1 MKKSGDSA
9 TGRRH
14 DEDGLVRQHLPLV
27 HYAVAEIASRLP
39 RHINRDDLVS
49 AGMIGL
55 AQAAR
60 SFDGDRGI
68 RFDRYAATR
77 IKGALLD
84 ELRSADWASRSVR
97 SRSRRVNEA
106 TDRLTAS
113 LGRAPSSQELASDM
127 GMALSEIEAVADDV
141 HRALVLNVES
151 LMGDGSGDELFPDVA
166 PSPDELLLDQE
177 RRAYLIDAVAL
188 LPERL
193 RTVVVAY
200 FLDEQPMQEIAA
212 TLEVSESRI
221 SQMRAEA
228 LALLKEGID
237 SQLEPESVDTEA
249 TGRVARRKAAYFS
262 AIADRRNA
270 LGRLAGPATLG
281 SLAAASA

>member
-1 MKKSGDSA
+1 MA
-9 TGRRH
+9 
-14 DEDGLVRQHLPLV
+14 
-27 HYAVAEIASRLP
+27 
-39 RHINRDDLVS
+39 
-49 AGMIGL
+49 GL

-60 SFDGDRGI
+60 SFDPDRGI
-68 RFDRYAATR
+68 RFDRYASTR

-84 ELRSADWASRSVR
+84 ELRTADWASRSVR

-113 LGRAPSSQELASDM
+113 LGRSPSSGEVAEAMGVALQEVESLA
-127 GMALSEIEAVADDV
+127 GDV
-141 HRALVLNVES
+141 HRALVLNVEA
-151 LMGDGSGDELFPDVA
+151 LIGDGTGDDLFPDGA
-166 PSPDELLLDQE
+166 PSPDELVLDHE
-177 RRAYLIDAVAL
+177 RRAYLVDAVAL

-200 FLDEQPMQEIAA
+200 FLEEQPMQEIAL
-212 TLEVSESRI
+212 TLGVSESRI

-249 TGRVARRKAAYFS
+249 TGRVARRKAAYFT
-262 AIADRRNA
+262 AIASRRNN

-281 SLAAASA
+281 SLTAATA

>member
-1 MKKSGDSA
+1 MQKSGDA
-9 TGRRH
+9 GTDRRH
-14 DEDGLVRQHLPLV
+14 EEALVREHLPLV

-39 RHINRDDLVS
+39 RHVGRDDLVS
-49 AGMIGL
+49 AGMAGL

-60 SFDGDRGI
+60 SFDPDRGI
-68 RFDRYAATR
+68 RFDRYASTR

-84 ELRSADWASRSVR
+84 ELRTADWASRSVR

-113 LGRAPSSQELASDM
+113 LGRSPSSGEVAEAMGVALQEVESLA
-127 GMALSEIEAVADDV
+127 GDV
-141 HRALVLNVES
+141 HRALVLNVEA
-151 LMGDGSGDELFPDVA
+151 LIGDGTGDDLFPDGA
-166 PSPDELLLDQE
+166 PSPDELVLDHE
-177 RRAYLIDAVAL
+177 RRAYLVDAVAL

-200 FLDEQPMQEIAA
+200 FLEEQPMQEIAL
-212 TLEVSESRI
+212 TLGVSESRI

-249 TGRVARRKAAYFS
+249 TGRVARRKAAYFT
-262 AIADRRNA
+262 AIASRRNN

-281 SLAAASA
+281 SLTAATA

>member
-1 MKKSGDSA
+1 MHTSGDAGTDRS
-9 TGRRH
+9 RE
-14 DEDGLVRQHLPLV
+14 DELVREHLALV

-39 RHINRDDLVS
+39 RHVGRDDLVS
-49 AGMIGL
+49 AGMAGL

-60 SFDGDRGI
+60 SFDPDRGI
-68 RFDRYAATR
+68 RFDRFASTR

-84 ELRSADWASRSVR
+84 ELRTADWASRSVR
-97 SRSRRVNEA
+97 SRSRRVNE
-106 TDRLTAS
+106 TSDRLTAS
-113 LGRAPSSQELASDM
+113 LGRVPSSQEVADDM
-127 GMALSEIEAVADDV
+127 GVARAEVESLAGDV

-151 LMGDGSGDELFPDVA
+151 LIGDGAGDDLFPDGG
-166 PSPDELLLDQE
+166 PTPDELLLDQE
-177 RRAYLIDAVAL
+177 RRAYLVDAVAL

-200 FLDEQPMQEIAA
+200 FFEERPMQEIAV
-212 TLEVSESRI
+212 TLGVSESRI

-228 LALLKEGID
+228 LVLLKEGID
-237 SQLEPESVDTEA
+237 SQLDPETVESEG
-249 TGRVARRKAAYFS
+249 TGRVARRKTAYFD
-262 AIADRRNA
+262 AIASRRTT